1 MVVGV
6 HVLDVKR
13 HARVPTMAVHWAV
26 EGQSD
31 CFRIRGRGVPS
42 DRPAALRPSHE
53 SQAINVVALEVTDGR
68 CAQSVLRNE
77 VWIECQSRRRK
88 ASGGGP
94 EHRFTMTNCSA
105 SAGHLEERLGLR
117 IPKVRPGSPA
127 PSQAKPQI
135 PDHQLM
141 EHAAGHR

>member
-68 CAQSVLRNE
+68 CAPSVLRNA
-77 VWIECQSRRRK
+77 VVATHQ
-88 ASGGGP
+88 ASGRSPTRQRRDREPPGRSRKG
-94 EHRFTMTNCSA
+94 
-105 SAGHLEERLGLR
+105 SAG
-117 IPKVRPGSPA
+117 PTGSA
-127 PSQAKPQI
+127 
-135 PDHQLM
+135 
-141 EHAAGHR
+141 